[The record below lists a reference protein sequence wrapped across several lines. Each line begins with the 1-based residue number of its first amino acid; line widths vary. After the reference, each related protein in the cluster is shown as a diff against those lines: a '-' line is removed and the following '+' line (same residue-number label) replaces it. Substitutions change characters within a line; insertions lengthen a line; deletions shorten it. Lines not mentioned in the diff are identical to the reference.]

1 MAKSKA
7 TTSQRFSRAAR
18 AERDRLDRK
27 RAQLHQ
33 RREVLQAKIDALDEE
48 IETVADQLQVL
59 EGLAESGRDA
69 VEIREVDRSHGG
81 LELLS
86 GSTIRVVAVP
96 LLIRTHGCGPIH
108 YRDWYALLNQRGYA
122 AAGKRPDAVFL
133 NQVARSPLVRPTT
146 RSGYYMLDLEVV
158 DQLREQLRKQQ
169 TALAELLTN
178 VPAASE
184 SLETHRQ
191 QLRELHTAISRTER
205 DLSEAVN
212 AMEAAGEGAEVPMA
226 EAA

>member
-1 MAKSKA
+1 M
-7 TTSQRFSRAAR
+7 
-18 AERDRLDRK
+18 
-27 RAQLHQ
+27 
-33 RREVLQAKIDALDEE
+33 
-48 IETVADQLQVL
+48 
-59 EGLAESGRDA
+59 
-69 VEIREVDRSHGG
+69 
-81 LELLS
+81 
-86 GSTIRVVAVP
+86 
-96 LLIRTHGCGPIH
+96 
-108 YRDWYALLNQRGYA
+108 
-122 AAGKRPDAVFL
+122 
-133 NQVARSPLVRPTT
+133 VRPTT